1 MRDRIEEFLT
11 HLEVERGCSPHT
23 REAYR
28 RDLSFFQGPLS
39 REGIRAYFAALG
51 RRRRRASGVARG
63 AASLRMFLRFLGR
76 EDLLRHVLPP
86 RPARLLPDPL
96 SREQVEA
103 LLQAPDGAGRFS
115 ARDRALVELLYA
127 CGLRASEAA
136 RLRRSDVNL
145 EVGYVRCLGKGSKE
159 RVVPLGRP
167 AREALAAYLAED
179 PGAPSEAPV
188 FRSLR
193 GGALARQ
200 TVWRIVRK
208 LARRAG
214 LARRVYPHAVRHSFA
229 THLVENGADLRYVQ
243 EMLGHAKIS
252 TTQIYTRVDQAR
264 LKAVHRRHHP
274 RG

>member
-1 MRDRIEEFLT
+1 MRERIEEFLT
-11 HLEVERGCSPHT
+11 HLAVERGCSPRT

-28 RDLSFFQGPLS
+28 RDLSFFHGPLS
-39 REGIRAYFAALG
+39 REGIRAYFASLRT
-51 RRRRRASGVARG
+51 RRRCASGVARG
-63 AASLRMFLRFLGR
+63 AASLRSFLRFLGR
-76 EDLLRHVLPP
+76 EDLLTHVTTPKQP
-86 RPARLLPDPL
+86 RLLPHPL
-96 SREQVEA
+96 TREQAAGLLEA
-103 LLQAPDGAGRFS
+103 PGAGPL
-115 ARDRALVELLYA
+115 AGRDRALAELLYA

-136 RLRRSDVNL
+136 GLRRSDVRL
-145 EVGYVRCLGKGSKE
+145 EAGYVRCLGKGSKE

-167 AREALAAYLAED
+167 ALEALAAYLAED
-179 PGAPSEAPV
+179 PSAPPDAPL

-193 GGALARQ
+193 GGPLARQ

-214 LARRVYPHAVRHSFA
+214 LTRRVYPHAVRHSFA

-252 TTQIYTRVDQAR
+252 TTQVYTRVDQAR